1 MYLMMIRQ
9 IYWLNIINY
18 ENGEDI
24 IYKKDLI
31 KYENE
36 LKEIIRYFKDKE
48 LLEEK
53 ENKYIIKGSVLNK
66 VSIKNKD

>member
-1 MYLMMIRQ
+1 MMIRQ